1 MATLKIAV
9 MGAAQ
14 SGKTQ
19 LSRELT
25 VDASHTTPLNS
36 RLFFDAPPLM
46 AALVAH
52 LKTPNFGLL
61 QAALASHQD
70 FDFTLVCG
78 LDLRPNTLVGAD
90 LCAQELQDAA
100 LRALLTN
107 ARLPFAVVYG
117 QGQDRL
123 SAARRALSTLR
134 KNGWMTGETQSQDRD
149 PGQDK
154 STLDL
159 WHSACENCSDP
170 ACERA
175 LFTGLL
181 KIPPY

>member
-1 MATLKIAV
+1 

-25 VDASHTTPLNS
+25 EHFSRISPISNS
-36 RLFFDAPPLM
+36 FFFDAPPLM

-52 LKTPNFGLL
+52 QNESDL
-61 QAALASHQD
+61 AALEDATARHQA
-70 FDFTLVCG
+70 FDLTLICG
-78 LDLRPNTLVGAD
+78 LDLGLTGTTP
-90 LCAQELQDAA
+90 LCAQEAQDAG
-100 LRALLTN
+100 LRTLL
-107 ARLPFAVVYG
+107 ASAKLPFAVVYG

-123 SAARRALSTLR
+123 SAARRALGALSKTSV
-134 KNGWMTGETQSQDRD
+134 MTGQ
-149 PGQDK
+149 GQDPHPL
-154 STLDL
+154 TL
-159 WHSACENCSDP
+159 WHSACDNCSDP

-181 KIPPY
+181 KNPPY

>member
-25 VDASHTTPLNS
+25 EDLSHANPIGSNLFVDAPS
-36 RLFFDAPPLM
+36 LM

-52 LKTPNFGLL
+52 LKAPNIALL
-61 QAALASHQD
+61 QAAIDRHHH

-78 LDLRPNTLVGAD
+78 LDLQLSTLDGAD
-90 LCAQELQDAA
+90 LCAQESQDAA
-100 LRALLTN
+100 LRTLL
-107 ARLPFAVVYG
+107 ADAKLPFAVVYG
-117 QGQDRL
+117 QGLDRL
-123 SAARRALSTLR
+123 SAARRALSALS
-134 KNGWMTGETQSQDRD
+134 KTGLMAGQSQD
-149 PGQDK
+149 PNP
-154 STLDL
+154 LNL

-170 ACERA
+170 VCERA
-175 LFTGLL
+175 FFTGLL
-181 KIPPY
+181 QSQTY

>member
-1 MATLKIAV
+1 LIKIAI

-25 VDASHTTPLNS
+25 EHFSCISPVSICV
-36 RLFFDAPPLM
+36 FFDAPPLM

-52 LKTPNFGLL
+52 QNAPDL
-61 QAALASHQD
+61 AALEDATARHQA
-70 FDFTLVCG
+70 FDITLICG
-78 LDLRPNTLVGAD
+78 LDLGLTATTT
-90 LCAQELQDAA
+90 LCAQEAQDAG
-100 LRALLTN
+100 LRTLL
-107 ARLPFAVVYG
+107 ASAKLPFAVVYG
-117 QGQDRL
+117 QGRDRL
-123 SAARRALSTLR
+123 SAARRALSALSKTSVV
-134 KNGWMTGETQSQDRD
+134 T
-149 PGQDK
+149 GQDQDPHPL
-154 STLDL
+154 TL

-181 KIPPY
+181 KTQPY